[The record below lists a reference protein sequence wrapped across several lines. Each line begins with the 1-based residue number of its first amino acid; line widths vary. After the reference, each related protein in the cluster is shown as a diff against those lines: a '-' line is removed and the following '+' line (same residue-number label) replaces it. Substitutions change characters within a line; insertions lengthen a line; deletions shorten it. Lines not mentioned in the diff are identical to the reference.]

1 VEAIGPIA
9 ERRLPL
15 DKVLAAERYRERC
28 RVCPH
33 ETREMV
39 IDAPARSNRGAA
51 NLVTGAVR
59 VYRSVD
65 FMPTGG

>member
-1 VEAIGPIA
+1 
-9 ERRLPL
+9 
-15 DKVLAAERYRERC
+15 
-28 RVCPH
+28 
-33 ETREMV
+33 MV
-39 IDAPARSNRGAA
+39 IDAPARSNRRAA